1 MLLLL
6 ALVGGLAAR
15 GSALT
20 DEFTIPSSES
30 QAALNVLQEEFP
42 SAGGTSLQILLEA
55 PDGGT
60 VSDPAYTA
68 AVQRSLTAV
77 SKIDHV
83 RAVAPPQAPGTVS
96 ADGRSGLAIVQ
107 FDVLKG
113 ELPDSTGDDVRAAM
127 APAEQAGLTVLLGGN
142 ALSGGPSSASHAA
155 EVIGLLLA
163 VVVLAVT
170 LGSVVAAGLPLLT
183 ALVGVA
189 AGLVG
194 IWVASTLT
202 TISTTAPTLALM
214 LGLAVGIDYA
224 LLLVVR
230 HRAELAAGADVA
242 QAVARATA
250 TAGSSV
256 VFAGSTVIIALL
268 GLAVAQV
275 PFLTVMGV
283 SSAATVLLAVLV
295 AITLLPALLSVAGR
309 RLAPRP
315 GGRDSRRATA
325 VAEGRAVPG
334 AERWVRGVLRRPVVI
349 LAAGVGALLVL
360 AVPVTGMRLAL
371 PDNGSLPNSDQA
383 RQVYDTVSDEFGPGL
398 NGPVLVLADLSR
410 SSQPDTAATAVAE
423 GLSDIP
429 GVASVAPPRISADA
443 RYALIQVIP
452 ATGPAD
458 PATADVV
465 QTIRHE
471 AADITATTGATI
483 QVSGTTALG
492 VDVSARLLT
501 AILPFAL
508 VVVGLS
514 MVLLTMVFR
523 SLLVPLIA
531 AVGYLLTLGATLGV
545 TVVLFQ
551 WGWLGGILSDGATGS
566 LVSFMPIIVMAVLF
580 GLAMD
585 YQVFLVS
592 RIHEA
597 VIHGREPREAVREG
611 ARHAGRVVA
620 AAALIMIG
628 VFASFVVSGTATVRP
643 IAFALALG
651 VLLDAF
657 LVRMTLVPAAL
668 GLLGTHAWTLPHRLD
683 RLLPAMDVEG
693 VALDRP
699 ADGDAAGSVEGHTRT
714 EDDITRAPSPPSG
727 SDPDPDGTPSPG
739 KGSDRGAPTSRKPSS
754 SRGGTAGST
763 GRTKALITDL
773 SINSIREVRMPT
785 RPLAAMS
792 VTVIAALVGCLA
804 VPSGAQATASTTTSG
819 IDAYLYGY
827 APVVAAR
834 TRANQLC
841 AIGNVNTLASS
852 PELTTPASRDVVAPN
867 VDTLYSIA
875 WLDLRRGP
883 VVLTVPAI
891 DDRYYNFQFLDM
903 YTNVFTNIG
912 TSTVDPAGGRY
923 AIVPPG
929 WSGELPTGV
938 TSVSAPT
945 WDVWLLGRTLVKNP
959 DDVSA
964 AWAVMAGYQLAVLET
979 PATGT
984 PPPLPTPDCANLP
997 RPQTPYDAGAAFF
1010 DELAAV
1016 LAADPPP
1023 AADAP
1028 ALAGL
1033 AALSVEPGGNPSQG
1047 DPQAVATLEA
1057 AVTDGQAY
1065 LAAGHAE
1072 AAFPTAGRT
1081 WRSSLSAGTY
1091 GTDYLLRAGIA
1102 AGGLGAN
1109 VPAESTYY
1117 FSQSDLLGQPLSGEH
1132 SYRLHFRPGALPPTS
1147 ADGFWSVTMYDENYF
1162 LVPNELNRYALSDRS
1177 ALTVN
1182 QDGSL
1187 DLFLST
1193 TPPPG
1198 GTANWLPAP
1207 TGTFHVYMRVYLPT
1221 DDVLTGEWQPPRITR
1236 WFC

>member
-1 MLLLL
+1 MIGGWVLLLL

-42 SAGGTSLQILLEA
+42 GAGGTSLQILLEA

-60 VSDPAYTA
+60 VGDPAYNA

-77 SKIDHV
+77 SKLDHV
-83 RAVAPPQAPGTVS
+83 RSVAPPQAPGTVS

-107 FDVLKG
+107 FDVLKS

-224 LLLVVR
+224 LLLVAR

-315 GGRDSRRATA
+315 GGRYSRRATA

-334 AERWVRGVLRRPVVI
+334 AERWVRGVLRRPVII
-349 LAAGVGALLVL
+349 LAAGIGALLLL

-429 GVASVAPPRISADA
+429 GVASVAPPRISTNA

-492 VDVSARLLT
+492 VDVSARLST

-508 VVVGLS
+508 VVVSLS

-545 TVVLFQ
+545 TVALFQ
-551 WGWLGGILSDGATGS
+551 WGWFGGILSDGTTGS

-668 GLLGTHAWTLPHRLD
+668 GLLGTHAWTLPQRLD

-693 VALDRP
+693 VALARP
-699 ADGDAAGSVEGHTRT
+699 AGGDATGSVEELVPTEVDLTRT
-714 EDDITRAPSPPSG
+714 GGPQLSGRRRDRERRQPAP
-727 SDPDPDGTPSPG
+727 
-739 KGSDRGAPTSRKPSS
+739 
-754 SRGGTAGST
+754 
-763 GRTKALITDL
+763 
-773 SINSIREVRMPT
+773 IRRIRVRN
-785 RPLAAMS
+785 RLFAAMP

-804 VPSGAQATASTTTSG
+804 VPPGAQAAASTTTPG

-841 AIGNVNTLASS
+841 AIGNVNTLVNS
-852 PELTTPASRDVVAPN
+852 PTLATPASRDVVAPN

-891 DDRYYNFQFLDM
+891 DDRYYNFQFLDL

-912 TSTVDPAGGRY
+912 TRTVGASGGRY

-929 WSGELPTGV
+929 WSGELPSGV

-959 DDVSA
+959 DDVPA
-964 AWAVMAGYQLAVLET
+964 ARAVMAGYQLAVLET
-979 PATGT
+979 SATDT
-984 PPPLPTPDCANLP
+984 PPALPTPDCANLP

-1010 DELAAV
+1010 DELAAA

-1023 AADAP
+1023 TADAP
-1028 ALAGL
+1028 ALARL
-1033 AALSVEPGGNPSQG
+1033 ATLGVEPGGIPSQG
-1047 DPQAVATLEA
+1047 DPQTVATLEA

-1065 LAAGHAE
+1065 LVAGQAE
-1072 AAFPTAGRT
+1072 AAFPAAGRT

-1091 GTDYLLRAGIA
+1091 GTDYLLRASIA

-1117 FSQSDLLGQPLSGEH
+1117 FSLSDSLGQPLSGER

-1147 ADGFWSVTMYDENYF
+1147 ADGFWSVTMYDENHF

-1207 TGTFHVYMRVYLPT
+1207 TGAFHVYMRVYLPT
-1221 DDVLTGEWQPPRITR
+1221 DDVLTGEWQPPRIAR

>member
-42 SAGGTSLQILLEA
+42 GAGGTSLQILLEA

-77 SKIDHV
+77 SGIDHV

-127 APAEQAGLTVLLGGN
+127 APAEQAGLTVFLGGN

-242 QAVARATA
+242 QAVVRATA
-250 TAGSSV
+250 AAGSSV

-315 GGRDSRRATA
+315 GGRDSRRAAA

-443 RYALIQVIP
+443 RYALVQVIP
-452 ATGPAD
+452 TTGPAD

-545 TVVLFQ
+545 TVALFQ
-551 WGWLGGILSDGATGS
+551 WGWFGGILSDGATGS

-597 VIHGREPREAVREG
+597 VIHGREPRDAVHEG

-668 GLLGTHAWTLPHRLD
+668 GLLGTHAWTLPPRLD

-699 ADGDAAGSVEGHTRT
+699 AGGNAAGSVEGHTPT
-714 EDDITRAPSPPSG
+714 EVDREG
-727 SDPDPDGTPSPG
+727 GRDPIPIID
-739 KGSDRGAPTSRKPSS
+739 SS
-754 SRGGTAGST
+754 I
-763 GRTKALITDL
+763 K
-773 SINSIREVRMPT
+773 SIRKIRVRNRLLVAMP
-785 RPLAAMS
+785 

-804 VPSGAQATASTTTSG
+804 VPSGAQATAPTTTPG

-841 AIGNVNTLASS
+841 AIGNVNTLVSS
-852 PELTTPASRDVVAPN
+852 PELATPASRDVVAPN

-929 WSGELPTGV
+929 WSGELPSGV
-938 TSVSAPT
+938 TSVSGPT

-959 DDVSA
+959 DDVPA
-964 AWAVMAGYQLAVLET
+964 ARAVMAGYQLAVLET
-979 PATGT
+979 PATDT
-984 PPPLPTPDCANLP
+984 PPALPTPDCANLP

-1016 LAADPPP
+1016 LASDPPP
-1023 AADAP
+1023 AADAS

-1033 AALSVEPGGNPSQG
+1033 AALGVEPGGNPSQG

-1065 LAAGHAE
+1065 LVAGHAE
-1072 AAFPTAGRT
+1072 AAFPAAGRT

-1117 FSQSDLLGQPLSGEH
+1117 FSQSDLLGQPLSGER

-1162 LVPNELNRYALSDRS
+1162 LVPNELSRYALGDRS
-1177 ALTVN
+1177 ALTMN

-1187 DLFLST
+1187 DLFLSAT
-1193 TPPPG
+1193 APPG

-1207 TGTFHVYMRVYLPT
+1207 AGVFHVYMRVYLPT
-1221 DDVLTGEWQPPRITR
+1221 DDVLTGEWQPPRIAR
-1236 WFC
+1236 WSC